1 MPRFAHFADVH
12 LGFQKTQAL
21 KKIEKSVFE
30 SAISECIGRQVDFVI
45 ISGDL
50 FHVNIPEM
58 EVNVFA
64 FEQLRRLKEA
74 GIPAYVVYGSH
85 DFSPVSKSIIDLLE
99 AAGLIVKVTRQQESQ
114 NDSIKL
120 GFLSDPKTGAKIVG
134 LPGLKAGKDLTY
146 YEQLDRSSLESEPG
160 FKIFVFHGGLEET
173 KTHATSETDFM
184 PLSLLP
190 KKFNYYAGGH
200 IHAFVHQKYTDYP
213 HVVYPG
219 TLFAG
224 YHSDLEENAKGQKR
238 GFVLVDFS
246 ENVNKIEFIEVKNT
260 QYEILEIN
268 AENRDAKSVNSE
280 LSQKVKSINPEGKIV
295 IIKLEGQLST
305 GKTTDIETSLL
316 REELIN
322 NSAIEVK
329 ISKNKLFSREYSIT
343 AAKGQNR
350 DEIETNVFKENIGQ
364 LRLKQE
370 ELGGDKGVLLA
381 KKLLKE
387 LEQPILAN
395 EKKSEYLARIK
406 KNTMEI
412 LGLHLDDSQLN

>member
-1 MPRFAHFADVH
+1 MPKFAHFSDVH

-21 KKIEKSVFE
+21 KKIEKNVFQ
-30 SAISECIGRQVDFVI
+30 SAVSECVAREVDFVI

-64 FEQLRRLKEA
+64 FEQLRSLKEA
-74 GIPAYVVYGSH
+74 GIPVYAVYGSH

-99 AAGLIVKVTRQQESQ
+99 AAGLVTKVTRQLESQ
-114 NDSIKL
+114 NGSIRL

-134 LPGLKAGKDLTY
+134 LPGLKAGKDMAY
-146 YEQLDRSSLESEPG
+146 YEQLDRASLESEPG
-160 FKIFVFHGGLEET
+160 FKIFVFHGGLDEA
-173 KTHATSETDFM
+173 KTRTTPETDFM

-190 KKFNYYAGGH
+190 KKFDYYAGGH
-200 IHAFVHQKYTDYP
+200 MHSFVHQKYQDYP

-246 ENVNKIEFIEVKNT
+246 ESVNKIEFIEVKNAE
-260 QYEILEIN
+260 YEILEIN

-280 LSQKVKSINPEGKIV
+280 LLQKAKSMEPQGKII
-295 IIKLEGQLST
+295 IIKLVGRLST
-305 GKTTDIETSLL
+305 GKTTDIDTSLL
-316 REELIN
+316 REMLV
-322 NSAIEVK
+322 SGGAIEVK
-329 ISKNKLFSREYSIT
+329 ISKNNLFSREYDIS
-343 AAKGQNR
+343 AAKGQSR
-350 DEIETNVFKENIGQ
+350 DEIETNIFKENIGQ
-364 LRLKQE
+364 FRLKQG
-370 ELGGDKGVLLA
+370 ELSGDKGVLLA

-395 EKKSEYLARIK
+395 EKKAEYLARIK

-412 LGLHLDDSQLN
+412 LGLQLDDSQLN

>member
-1 MPRFAHFADVH
+1 MPKFAHFADIH
-12 LGFQKTQAL
+12 LGFQKTHTL

-30 SAISECIGRQVDFVI
+30 FAISECIGRQVDFVI

-74 GIPAYVVYGSH
+74 RIPVYVVYGSH

-99 AAGLIVKVTRQQESQ
+99 AAGLITKVTRQQESQ
-114 NDSIKL
+114 NGSIRL
-120 GFLSDPKTGAKIVG
+120 EFLLDTKTGAKIVG

-146 YEQLDRSSLESEPG
+146 YEQLDCQSLESESG
-160 FKIFVFHGGLEET
+160 FKIFVFHGGLDET

-200 IHAFVHQKYTDYP
+200 IHTFVHQKYQDYP
-213 HVVYPG
+213 HIVYPG

-246 ENVNKIEFIEVKNT
+246 ESVNKIEFIEVKNT
-260 QYEILEIN
+260 EYEILEIN

-280 LSQKVKSINPEGKIV
+280 LLQKAKSINPHGKIV
-295 IIKLEGQLST
+295 IIKLAGQLST
-305 GKTTDIETSLL
+305 GKTTDIDTALL
-316 REELIN
+316 REELVN
-322 NSAIEVK
+322 NGAIEVK
-329 ISKNKLFSREYSIT
+329 ISKNKLFSREYNIT
-343 AAKGQNR
+343 TAKGQSR
-350 DEIETNVFKENIGQ
+350 DEIETNIFKENIGQ
-364 LRLKQE
+364 LRIKRDA
-370 ELGGDKGVLLA
+370 LGGDKGVLLA

-395 EKKSEYLARIK
+395 EKKLEYLTRIK
-406 KNTMEI
+406 KNTMAV
-412 LGLHLDDSQLN
+412 LGLQLDDSQLN